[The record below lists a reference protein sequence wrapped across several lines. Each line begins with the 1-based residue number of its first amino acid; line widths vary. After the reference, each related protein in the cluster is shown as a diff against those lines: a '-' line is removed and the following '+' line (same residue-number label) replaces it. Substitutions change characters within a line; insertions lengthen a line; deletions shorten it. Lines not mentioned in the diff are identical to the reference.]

1 MKNNMAIFSY
11 KATDYNGK
19 IVKGF
24 LEATDDKGVVA
35 KLDSMGYIPI
45 RITLAGKEKHKYQL
59 DVSDVFSNIFKR
71 VSGKDVML
79 FTQDLATLLEAGLP
93 VDKSLAILAEV
104 TEKDKFKKI
113 IKDILKTV
121 QGGSYLSDAL
131 GKYPRIFSKFYVN
144 MVRAGEAGG
153 ILEPVLVR
161 LGMFL
166 ETSQDLKDYII
177 SAMVYPIFLVLV
189 GGVSIIILLT
199 FVIPKFSLI
208 FADLGAA
215 IPFSTQLLLGL
226 SSFIRSYWWAMA
238 MSIFLLYY
246 LFWRYSRTSEGKLNI
261 DKQKIRLP
269 ILGDLIKK
277 VEAARFSRT
286 LGTLI
291 RSGVPILQ
299 SLALVKDI
307 IGNRVI
313 AASMDDIREKVQ
325 KGDRLS
331 KPLDSSGY
339 FPSLAIQMITV
350 GEETGRLDEMLLKVA
365 EHYEKI
371 VRSSVKRFIGLL
383 EPAMILV
390 MGILVGFIV
399 ISMLMAIFSINEIPF

>member
-1 MKNNMAIFSY
+1 MSIFSY

-19 IVKGF
+19 VVKGF
-24 LEATDDKGVVA
+24 LEAPDDKGVVA
-35 KLDSMGYIPI
+35 KLDTMGYIPI
-45 RITLAGKEKHKYQL
+45 RIVPAGKEKRKYHL
-59 DVSDVFSNIFKR
+59 DVSDLFSTVFKR
-71 VSGKDVML
+71 ISGKDVML

-93 VDKSLAILAEV
+93 VDRALSILTEV
-104 TEKDKFKKI
+104 TEKDKFREVI
-113 IKDILKTV
+113 QDILKTV

-131 GKYPRIFSKFYVN
+131 SKYPRIFSKFYVN
-144 MVRAGEAGG
+144 MVRAGEVGG
-153 ILEPVLVR
+153 VLEPVLVR

-177 SAMVYPIFLVLV
+177 SAMVYPIFLVFV
-189 GGVSIIILLT
+189 GGASIIVLLT

-208 FADLGAA
+208 FSDLGAA
-215 IPFSTQLLLGL
+215 IPMSTQLLLGL
-226 SSFIRSYWWAMA
+226 SNLTRSYWWIVIAG
-238 MSIFLLYY
+238 ILLLYY
-246 LFWRYSRTSEGKLNI
+246 SFWKYSRTPEGKLNI

-269 ILGDLIKK
+269 IFGQLIMK
-277 VEAARFSRT
+277 VEVARFSRT

-291 RSGVPILQ
+291 KSGVPILQ
-299 SLALVKDI
+299 ALDLVKDI

-331 KPLDSSGY
+331 KPLSSSGH

-365 EHYEKI
+365 ENYEKI
-371 VRSSVKRFIGLL
+371 VRSMIKRFIGLL
-383 EPAMILV
+383 EPAMILI
-390 MGILVGFIV
+390 MGLLVGFIV
-399 ISMLMAIFSINEIPF
+399 ISMLMAIFSIKEIPF